1 MASWESGGQLGGCVF
16 SNYGNIELTQDFKR
30 NNIPILKVQMGFK
43 EIFLEFA
50 E

>member
-1 MASWESGGQLGGCVF
+1 MAIWGSGGQLGDECSVTMAIL
-16 SNYGNIELTQDFKR
+16 SLHKTKR
-30 NNIPILKVQMGFK
+30 NINIHILKVQMGFK